1 MQYFRRKLH
10 ILVLNGIF
18 TFSLYM
24 AFLNQLL
31 FVLNPSVADNSPFIP
46 LNPTIFYNS
55 PSIHLNPT
63 IFYIILICSLL
74 YFYRTVDKFRVLGL
88 FEFFSLH
95 FTGVQQKTSRK
106 VNQTNALPQKGSVY
120 VYVLLLLGIRG
131 YKYFYSNYFLSLRDH
146 FLEFFK
152 YTQNV

>member
-1 MQYFRRKLH
+1 MHTALNKVIIQLWSKSNCLLAFISKFTIMQYFRRKMH
-10 ILVLNGIF
+10 TLVLNGIF

-55 PSIHLNPT
+55 PSIRLNPT

-95 FTGVQQKTSRK
+95 FFGIQQKTSRK
-106 VNQTNALPQKGSVY
+106 VNQTNALP
-120 VYVLLLLGIRG
+120 
-131 YKYFYSNYFLSLRDH
+131 
-146 FLEFFK
+146 
-152 YTQNV
+152 

>member
-1 MQYFRRKLH
+1 MQYFRGKLH
-10 ILVLNGIF
+10 TLVLNGIF

-31 FVLNPSVADNSPFIP
+31 FVLNPSVPDNSPFIP

-74 YFYRTVDKFRVLGL
+74 YFYRTVDKFRVFGL
-88 FEFFSLH
+88 SEFFSLH
-95 FTGVQQKTSRK
+95 FI
-106 VNQTNALPQKGSVY
+106 GSNRRPAGK
-120 VYVLLLLGIRG
+120 LIKKILFHRRG
-131 YKYFYSNYFLSLRDH
+131 LSMCMYCCCW
-146 FLEFFK
+146 E
-152 YTQNV
+152 

>member
-1 MQYFRRKLH
+1 MQYFRGKLH
-10 ILVLNGIF
+10 TLVLNGIF

-31 FVLNPSVADNSPFIP
+31 FVLNPSVPDNSPFIP

-74 YFYRTVDKFRVLGL
+74 YFYRTVDNS
-88 FEFFSLH
+88 EFLASLNFSVC
-95 FTGVQQKTSRK
+95 T
-106 VNQTNALPQKGSVY
+106 
-120 VYVLLLLGIRG
+120 LLGPTEDQQE
-131 YKYFYSNYFLSLRDH
+131 S
-146 FLEFFK
+146 
-152 YTQNV
+152 